1 MGTQMEWLFPWQAA
15 HDESNGVDELYPEV
29 SVGHPLYGTEV
40 RSIAY
45 REDCDYAL
53 FALEDGTSRVVVVH
67 LTFQPGSNPNWP
79 RTTFFD
85 SLEAFASTRM
95 VLDHENWIR

>member
-15 HDESNGVDELYPEV
+15 HDESNGVDELYREV

-67 LTFQPGSNPNWP
+67 LTFQPGSG
-79 RTTFFD
+79 RGETKAQTSTD
-85 SLEAFASTRM
+85 VAFGPKRQPTGR
-95 VLDHENWIR
+95 E